1 MSYLKCSNAC
11 CMSINRSA
19 HVFQFQILLTRY
31 QGGMKR
37 PVVMFH
43 GAGVSSEIFSL
54 DSIDTNLL
62 EYLLEK
68 G

>member
-1 MSYLKCSNAC
+1 MEFNCSAY
-11 CMSINRSA
+11 
-19 HVFQFQILLTRY
+19 VYQFQILLTRY
-31 QGGMKR
+31 QGGTKG

-54 DSIDTNLL
+54 DTIDTNLL